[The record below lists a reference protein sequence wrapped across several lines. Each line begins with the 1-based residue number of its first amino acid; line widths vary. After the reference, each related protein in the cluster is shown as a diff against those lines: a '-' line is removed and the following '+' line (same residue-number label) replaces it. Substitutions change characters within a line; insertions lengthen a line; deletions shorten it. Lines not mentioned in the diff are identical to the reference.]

1 MMKEKVREMVDQVY
15 VEASEATK
23 TQKLIEYEIIRLGR
37 SEALIKM
44 RPRDIDLYS
53 NFFQNQQQDQEI
65 SHDETAYNEAFN
77 NFKADLDK
85 FLGQMRR
92 HKSVLVVEYQYFK
105 SSLHPEIAKS
115 RNL

>member
-1 MMKEKVREMVDQVY
+1 M
-15 VEASEATK
+15 
-23 TQKLIEYEIIRLGR
+23 
-37 SEALIKM
+37 
-44 RPRDIDLYS
+44 
-53 NFFQNQQQDQEI
+53 
-65 SHDETAYNEAFN
+65 SHDEVAYNEAFN

-105 SSLHPEIAKS
+105 SSIHPENAKS